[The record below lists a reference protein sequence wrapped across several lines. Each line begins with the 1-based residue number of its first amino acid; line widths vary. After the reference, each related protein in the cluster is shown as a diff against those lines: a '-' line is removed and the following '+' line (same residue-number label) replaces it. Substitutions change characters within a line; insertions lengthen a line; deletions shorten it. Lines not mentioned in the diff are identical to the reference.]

1 MSWVSEF
8 IGGLKEAI
16 KDPVT
21 VVIAAA
27 YAFTGNYVMA
37 ATTIAASSTG
47 YALAA
52 RNTPDSPDYTDFV
65 SENQNR
71 TQMIKQ
77 PTAPRRFIYG
87 ETRVSGVLGYVQ
99 STNKNSNLHLIILVA
114 NHELESFEE
123 FYINNIAVTLDAS
136 GNVTSP
142 GRFNNHVR
150 ILSKTGTDDQTAFSQ
165 LINASNGKWTAN
177 HKLSGIAYIYVKLK
191 YKQKLFPSGIPNI
204 SAKVRGKKLYDPR
217 TGTTAYSTNP
227 ALAIRDY
234 LTNSVYGF
242 NASTVEID
250 DTAFTTAANICDES
264 VTLDDDETENRY
276 EINGTFVTNNS
287 PKRILEDMITS
298 CGGVLSYSNGAFKL
312 KAAKYVTPTVTLTED
327 DVVGSLQMQTKQSK
341 RDNYNAVKGVFAP
354 EKAFFTATDYP
365 PITSSTF
372 ETEDGGTRRFL
383 DYDLPYTTSN
393 SMAQRLAKIALY
405 RNRQQIVLSGTF
417 NMSAFKLEVG
427 DTVYITNSRFG
438 FTNKV
443 FEVAE
448 WAMNI
453 SGDDTGNPA
462 LGISMTLRETNSAV
476 YDWDAE
482 ETAFNLDDTDLPDPF
497 DIDAPNVVTTES
509 LENVNQQPV
518 ASIKITATDPTASE
532 QVVEFEA
539 QYKKSTDT
547 DYLTLGSSVLGLFQ
561 IDNVLSDVTYD
572 IQVRSLSSFGVSE
585 YTTAQHTVSGKADD
599 PSDVTNFSVNIVG
612 QQAELRW
619 TPVTDADLS
628 HYIIRHSPLTTGA
641 TYNNAR
647 SIVKKVSRPANTAT
661 VPAMTGT
668 YFIKAVDKF
677 DNQSANASSSVALVD
692 AIFGFN
698 FVDSVTEHTAFAG
711 TKTDVVIVDN
721 KLQLQTSILF
731 DSATGNFDD
740 ATGLFDGGGGAVAS
754 SGTYDFANY
763 IDLGGTFTGT
773 AEVDLRVS
781 QLSQHSGTATS
792 GATDVDLFVST
803 TTDDPAGTPTWS
815 AYRPF
820 VVGSYTARAFRFRA
834 VLSTTASDET
844 PAIEQLSAEI
854 QLPTR
859 SESDS
864 DIQSGTGAKAITFT
878 TPFKTLLAVSISVGD
893 MQSGDY
899 YAITSKS
906 TTGFTINFYDSTN
919 AGVDRLFD
927 YVATGF

>member
-1 MSWVSEF
+1 MSWFSEF
-8 IGGLKEAI
+8 IGGLEDAV

-21 VVIAAA
+21 LVIATA

-37 ATTIAASSTG
+37 ATTIAASATG

-52 RNTPDSPDYTDFV
+52 RNTQEASYTDFV
-65 SENQNR
+65 SENENR

-99 STNKNSNLHLIILVA
+99 STNKNARLHLVIMVA
-114 NHELESFEE
+114 NHEIESFQT
-123 FYINNIAVTLDAS
+123 FYINNQAVTLDGN

-142 GRFNNHVR
+142 AKFNGKVR
-150 ILSKTGTDDQTAFSQ
+150 ILSRTGTDTQSAIPQ
-165 LINASNGKWTAN
+165 LINESGGKWTSN
-177 HKLSGIAYIYVKLK
+177 HKLSGIAYIYVRLI

-217 TGTTAYSTNP
+217 TSTTAYSANP

-234 LTNSVYGF
+234 LTNSAYGF
-242 NASTVEID
+242 NASTDEID
-250 DTAFTTAANICDES
+250 DTAFITAANICDES
-264 VTLDDDETENRY
+264 VTLNGGGTQNRY
-276 EINGTFVTNNS
+276 EINGTFVTSNA
-287 PKRILEDMITS
+287 PKRILEDMMTS
-298 CGGVLSYSNGAFKL
+298 CGGLVSYSNGKFKL
-312 KAAKYVTPTVTLTED
+312 KAAKYITPTITLTED
-327 DVVGSLQMQTKQSK
+327 DVIGSLQMQTKQSK
-341 RDNYNAVKGVFAP
+341 RDNYNAVKGIFAP
-354 EKAFFTATDYP
+354 ANAFYTATDYP

-383 DYDLPYTTSN
+383 DYDLPYTTN
-393 SMAQRLAKIALY
+393 NAMAQRLAKIALY

-448 WAMNI
+448 WAMNV
-453 SGDDTGNPA
+453 SGDETGNPA
-462 LGISMTLRETNSAV
+462 LAVSMTLRETNSAV
-476 YDWDAE
+476 YDWNAE
-482 ETAFNLDDTDLPDPF
+482 EVAFDLDDSDLPDPF
-497 DIDAPNVVTTES
+497 DIDAPDVATSES
-509 LENVNQQPV
+509 VEIVNQQPV

-532 QVVEFEA
+532 QVIEFEA
-539 QYKKSTDT
+539 QYKRETDT
-547 DYLTLGSSVLGLFQ
+547 DYLTLGSSALGLFQ

-572 IQVRSLSSFGVSE
+572 IQVRSLSPFGVSE
-585 YTTAQHTVSGKADD
+585 YTTVQHTVTGKADN

-628 HYIIRHSPLTTGA
+628 HYVIRHSPLTTGA

-647 SIVKKVSRPANTAT
+647 SIVKKVSRPANTTT

-677 DNQSANASSSVALVD
+677 LNQSTNASSSVALVD
-692 AIFGFN
+692 DIGGFN
-698 FVDSVTEHTAFAG
+698 FVDEVVEQTAFAG
-711 TKTDVVIVDN
+711 TKTDVVVVDD
-721 KLQLQTSILF
+721 KLQLDTSILF

-740 ATGLFDGGGGAVAS
+740 ATGLFDGGGGFVAS

-763 IDLGGTFTGT
+763 IDLTVTYTGT
-773 AEVDLRVS
+773 VNANVKTT
-781 QLSQHSGTATS
+781 QLSQHGGTPTS

-803 TTDDPAGTPTWS
+803 TTDDPAGTPTWT

-820 VVGSYTARAFRFRA
+820 IVGSYTARALRFRA
-834 VLSTTASDET
+834 ELSTTESDET
-844 PAIEQLSAEI
+844 PAIEELEASV

-859 SESDS
+859 TESDN
-864 DIQSGTGAKAITFT
+864 DIQSGTGAKSVTFAR
-878 TPFKTLLAVSISVGD
+878 PFKTLLAVSISVGD

-906 TTGFTINFYDSTN
+906 ATGFTINFYDSSDT
-919 AGVDRLFD
+919 GVDRLFD